1 MQIVKVV
8 IFEEKALKLSLE
20 NAWLP
25 LFVDDYIGQTRIH
38 AGLKIITTDGQVML
52 AHKYM
57 VPCHYRAKFIILECN
72 DKMYIIED
80 YVNKEAP
87 ASKSSTS
94 LFRQLKC
101 VAGPRME

>member
-38 AGLKIITTDGQVML
+38 AGLIITTDGQVML

-80 YVNKEAP
+80 WTKDGVVW
-87 ASKSSTS
+87 SKDDGC
-94 LFRQLKC
+94 FF
-101 VAGPRME
+101 VV